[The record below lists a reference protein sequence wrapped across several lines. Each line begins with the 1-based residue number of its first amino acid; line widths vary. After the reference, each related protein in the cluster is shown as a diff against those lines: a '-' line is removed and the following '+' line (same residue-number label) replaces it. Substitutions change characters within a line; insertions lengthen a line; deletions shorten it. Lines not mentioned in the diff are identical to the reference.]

1 MVSTYL
7 QAPLST
13 TTLYHRSKENF
24 PYNTPS
30 CSRSITESLDL
41 TNAHGDQEM
50 MKKLDANHRAARV
63 VWIGA
68 GHMGKIRAKAINANE
83 RFELRGF

>member
-1 MVSTYL
+1 
-7 QAPLST
+7 
-13 TTLYHRSKENF
+13 
-24 PYNTPS
+24 
-30 CSRSITESLDL
+30 
-41 TNAHGDQEM
+41 M